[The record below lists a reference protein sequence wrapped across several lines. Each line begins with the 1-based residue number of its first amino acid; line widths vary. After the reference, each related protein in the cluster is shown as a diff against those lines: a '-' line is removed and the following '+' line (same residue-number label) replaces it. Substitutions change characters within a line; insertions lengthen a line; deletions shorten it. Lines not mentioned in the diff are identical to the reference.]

1 MPDYGLL
8 SGLAQGVNAGMN
20 AYNSA
25 QDRQLKI
32 KQYQDE
38 IEVKGLLRKQ
48 QEDLAKRKEALDL
61 YKSGAK
67 YGEGGQVE
75 PDLEN
80 PNYAAQ
86 ESRQRYQDAL
96 SASVFGKEAVE
107 NAKLAQQMSLKEKEL
122 EQERLLK
129 QQQIDTDK
137 MYKQGQLSN
146 EKEKLG
152 ILSKKSKGGPAGAKM
167 LPAGMVESQS
177 AAKYINDTV
186 LTDLSSTLKQNE
198 AILGPAQGL
207 MGKGLGFLG
216 VGDRAEKQRVIQS
229 NIDAGVQE
237 IGKFL
242 EGGKLAEGDLA
253 RYREMA
259 PKVTDPPNVAQSKL
273 QLLSKLVA
281 EKQRASLEA
290 LKASGYN
297 VGGIQQSTAIKKS
310 GESDRE
316 AKLRRLKELEGK

>member
-1 MPDYGLL
+1 MADYGLL
-8 SGLAQGVNAGMN
+8 SGLAQGVNAGLD

-25 QDRQLKI
+25 QDRQLRI
-32 KQYQDE
+32 KQYKDE
-38 IEVKGLLRKQ
+38 LEIKGLLRKQ
-48 QEDLAKRKEALDL
+48 QADLTKRKEALDL
-61 YKSGAK
+61 YKAGAK
-67 YGEGGQVE
+67 YGEEGE
-75 PDLEN
+75 ILPDTEN

-107 NAKLAQQMSLKEKEL
+107 NAKLAQQMALKEKEL

-129 QQQIDTDK
+129 QQQIDIDK
-137 MYKQGQLSN
+137 SYKEGLLKN
-146 EKEKLG
+146 
-152 ILSKKSKGGPAGAKM
+152 KSRSGKGGAGGAKM

-186 LTDLSSTLKQNE
+186 LTDLASTLKQNQD
-198 AILGPAQGL
+198 ILGPAQGL

-259 PKVTDPPNVAQSKL
+259 PKVTDPPNVAQQKL

-290 LKASGYN
+290 LRASGYD
-297 VGGIQQSTAIKKS
+297 VGGIQQSTALKKA

>member
-1 MPDYGLL
+1 MADYGLL
-8 SGLAQGVNAGMN
+8 SGLAQGVNAGLD

-25 QDRQLKI
+25 QDRQLRI

-38 IEVKGLLRKQ
+38 LEVKGLLRKQ
-48 QEDLAKRKEALDL
+48 QADLAKRKEALDL

-67 YGEGGQVE
+67 YGEGGQLE

-129 QQQIDTDK
+129 QQQIDIDK
-137 MYKQGQLSN
+137 SYKEGLLKN
-146 EKEKLG
+146 KA
-152 ILSKKSKGGPAGAKM
+152 KSGKNGAGGAKM

-186 LTDLSSTLKQNE
+186 LTDLASTLKQNE

-259 PKVTDPPNVAQSKL
+259 PKVTDPPNVAQQKL

-290 LKASGYN
+290 LRASGYD